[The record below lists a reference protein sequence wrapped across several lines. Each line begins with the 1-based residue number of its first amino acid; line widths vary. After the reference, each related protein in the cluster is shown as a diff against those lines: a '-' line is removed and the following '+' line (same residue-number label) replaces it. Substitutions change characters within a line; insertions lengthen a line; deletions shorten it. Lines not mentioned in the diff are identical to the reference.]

1 MNNTEKTV
9 QSNEFCTECMIEAV
23 ECGAPHNWKVAEIA
37 VIPNCDYCKTDS
49 VAKYDAA
56 DQNGI
61 WGYMCQAHFTQ
72 KGASLGLGKG
82 QELVKVGA

>member
-1 MNNTEKTV
+1 MNTTENTK
-9 QSNEFCTECMIEAV
+9 QNNEICIECMVEV
-23 ECGAPHNWKVAEIA
+23 SECGAPHNWEIAEVA

-49 VAKYDAA
+49 AAEYDAA

-61 WGYMCQAHFTQ
+61 WGYMCQAHFNQ

-82 QELVKVGA
+82 QKLVKVSA